1 MKQTNK
7 QTSVLLATA
16 MGVFGCLSSSA
27 SAATVVVGTQI
38 GFAPGPTVT
47 DDVGNNWN
55 DFAASG
61 LVTTIHDLD
70 GVTLDGVSIN
80 FAAGGMNGA
89 GENSWLGLSTNGGGA
104 PAEFVD
110 SVTTDLSFSNATV
123 TITGLNTG
131 LTYNLYST
139 SHGGGSN
146 FDGSEDIHSVTGYG
160 SSQLNRGASRVGAFH
175 TFLGVSPDIDGKIV
189 FTTSQPSNAGNPA
202 FNGLLINAVPE
213 PSTTALLGLGGLAL
227 ILRRRK

>member
-1 MKQTNK
+1 
-7 QTSVLLATA
+7 
-16 MGVFGCLSSSA
+16 MGVFGCLSGSA
-27 SAATVVVGTQI
+27 SAATIVAGTQI

-47 DDVGNNWN
+47 DDVGNDWN
-55 DFAASG
+55 DFAVSG

-80 FAAGGMNGA
+80 FAAGGMNDA
-89 GENSWLGLSTNGGGA
+89 GENNWDGLSTNGGAA

-110 SVTTDLSFSNATV
+110 SVTTDLSHSNATV
-123 TITGLNTG
+123 TITGLNTA

-139 SHGGGSN
+139 SHGGGSGW
-146 FDGSEDIHSVTGYG
+146 DASEDVHSVTGDVSYG
-160 SSQLNRGASRVGAFH
+160 SSQLNRGASRLGAFH
-175 TFLGVSPDIDGKIV
+175 TFLGVSPDVTGTIV
-189 FTTSQPSNAGNPA
+189 FTTSQPSSSNPA

-213 PSTTALLGLGGLAL
+213 PSSTALLGLGGLAL